1 MCLTT
6 FQNRVIVCI
15 ASLSETQPWALSKL
29 LSFFAFFHSLFSL
42 SMRSRSCSSAI
53 CWQTCLR
60 NKRPAA
66 AFCQKCIKALHRTW
80 FHISPAI
87 WAPWNW
93 TFASVERVSVSS
105 WAESKQPPARGSYC
119 VARKNGYH
127 RPRLPAASRD
137 SLPTPQEQETEHSHL
152 STTLQ
157 IIINICTKSV
167 KWIKNNQFER
177 ATLTEENG
185 HISSWIPLIM
195 LIPLKF

>member
-29 LSFFAFFHSLFSL
+29 LSFLLSFTHYFCIFA
-42 SMRSRSCSSAI
+42 I
-53 CWQTCLR
+53 YWQTCLR
-60 NKRPAA
+60 NKRLATA
-66 AFCQKCIKALHRTW
+66 SCQKCIKALHRTW

-105 WAESKQPPARGSYC
+105 WAESKQPPARGSYR
-119 VARKNGYH
+119 VDRINGYH
-127 RPRLPAASRD
+127 RPRLPAASRV
-137 SLPTPQEQETEHSHL
+137 SLPTPQEQESKHSHL
-152 STTLQ
+152 SRTLQ

-167 KWIKNNQFER
+167 KWINSKEQLWQKKTDIFHPDNPTYNVNP
-177 ATLTEENG
+177 T
-185 HISSWIPLIM
+185 
-195 LIPLKF
+195 